1 MVLLEEESNPTMQ
14 LTAGAFLGIGL
25 MLLIMLALSACG
37 NPSPDL
43 ALAPVE
49 QLRDDI
55 QQQYDHIRV
64 PYQLAL
70 ANPEVLSQI
79 PCYCGCRA
87 IHKNVK
93 ECFVRDVKP
102 DGTVVWDDMGL
113 ACKIC
118 QDIVQ
123 DTRQMVRQNKP
134 LVEIRAA
141 IDQKYSHFGTS
152 TDTPPVRP

>member
-1 MVLLEEESNPTMQ
+1 MWRL
-14 LTAGAFLGIGL
+14 LGIGFV
-25 MLLIMLALSACG
+25 LLIMLALSACG
-37 NPSPDL
+37 DPSPDL

-49 QLRDDI
+49 QLREDI

-70 ANPEVLSQI
+70 ANPAVFSQI

-93 ECFVRDVKP
+93 ECFVRDVTP
-102 DGTVVWDDMGL
+102 DGTVVWDNMGL

-141 IDQKYSHFGTS
+141 IDQKYSRFGTS

>member
-1 MVLLEEESNPTMQ
+1 MR
-14 LTAGAFLGIGL
+14 LTTGRLLGIGL
-25 MLLIMLALSACG
+25 VLLSMLALSACG
-37 NPSPDL
+37 QPSPDL

-70 ANPEVLSQI
+70 ANAEVLSQI

-93 ECFVRDVKP
+93 ECFVREVLP
-102 DGTVVWDDMGL
+102 DGTVIWDNMGL

-123 DTRQMVRQNKP
+123 DTRQLVRQNKP
-134 LVEIRAA
+134 LVKIRAA
-141 IDQKYSHFGTS
+141 IDQQYSRFGPS

>member
-1 MVLLEEESNPTMQ
+1 MR
-14 LTAGAFLGIGL
+14 LTAWRPLGLGL
-25 MLLIMLALSACG
+25 VLLIMLALSSCG
-37 NPSPDL
+37 QPSPDL

-70 ANPEVLSQI
+70 ANAEVLSQI

-93 ECFVRDVKP
+93 ECFVREVKP
-102 DGTVVWDDMGL
+102 DAQEPPRG
-113 ACKIC
+113 
-118 QDIVQ
+118 
-123 DTRQMVRQNKP
+123 
-134 LVEIRAA
+134 E
-141 IDQKYSHFGTS
+141 SHIG
-152 TDTPPVRP
+152 

>member
-1 MVLLEEESNPTMQ
+1 MSHSVQ
-14 LTAGAFLGIGL
+14 K
-25 MLLIMLALSACG
+25 LLIMGLGALLAFALAACG
-37 NPSPDL
+37 GSQPDL
-43 ALAPVE
+43 ALAPVD
-49 QLRDDI
+49 QLREDI
-55 QQQYDHIRV
+55 QGQYEHIRV

-70 ANPEVLSQI
+70 ANPKILSQI

-87 IHKNVK
+87 VHKNVRD
-93 ECFVRDVKP
+93 CFVREVKA

-123 DTRQMVRQNKP
+123 DTRQLVRRNKP

-141 IDQKYSHFGTS
+141 IDQKYSRFGPA
-152 TDTPPVRP
+152 TDTPPLAP